1 MIFIGVLQN
10 SRDSPSRIYPLSA
23 GRALEPFQFPADFVR
38 ALAKQGYA
46 HVFDSPFSG
55 TLALALLLVASQACA
70 MDAAMPAA
78 TADAF
83 AQAASPQAIAEYKR
97 KLKEYL
103 EARAAF
109 DEEAGAYWSSI
120 SEKRRGR
127 NAKRRDRQQITL
139 DDYVLTQ
146 PPLYDGPKRP
156 VDPSPPE
163 SEPRPRKTI
172 PVVADLLRAAAE
184 HFQFAPQRP
193 ANEIEFKRAYAR
205 VASAAGLTREQAVRV
220 YSFETGGNGNH
231 DMQSG
236 LSASRPGSRAISTAI
251 GYNQL
256 LTTNSVE
263 LVAEQGHDLVGC

>member
-1 MIFIGVLQN
+1 MLT
-10 SRDSPSRIYPLSA
+10 SPIR
-23 GRALEPFQFPADFVR
+23 RC
-38 ALAKQGYA
+38 
-46 HVFDSPFSG
+46 SG
-55 TLALALLLVASQACA
+55 TLGLALLLTAPHAFA
-70 MDAAMPAA
+70 MDRAAIPVA

-97 KLKEYL
+97 KLGEYL

-109 DEEAGAYWSSI
+109 DQEAGAYWSSI

-127 NAKRRDRQQITL
+127 NAKRRERQQITL

-156 VDPSPPE
+156 VDPSPEPE
-163 SEPRPRKTI
+163 MPPRERKTI

-184 HFQFAPQRP
+184 HFQFSPQRP
-193 ANEIEFKRAYAR
+193 ANELDFKRAYAR
-205 VASAAGLTREQAVRV
+205 VALAAGLTREQAVRV

-256 LTTNSVE
+256 LTTNTVE
-263 LVAEQGHDLVGC
+263 LLAEQGDD